1 MSFLYLLLIGRSL
14 AETSVNSSEKSYL
27 DRGKTEIQSG
37 ELNAAQNTLEQ
48 CIKISKDQE
57 QIDECQWELGWVHWK
72 NGDWKAVVST
82 WEDLYSRQPDKDGL
96 ERYLNQSRDNLSL
109 DALLLNSRDG
119 AQPTFV
125 SKAPDGATITIAAV
139 GDMMIG
145 TDFPAGK
152 LPPQDGEG
160 MFDGVVDALSA
171 DLTFGN
177 LEGPLCDKGKTT
189 KCKPGAAPGSCY
201 AFRTP
206 SNYIK
211 HYVSAGFDM
220 LSTANNHASDFGQVC
235 RLETERILDEAKIAH
250 SGRPGDI
257 ATVNHNDIVVSMIA
271 FSTSRSS
278 HYINDH
284 KQAAE
289 LVSALASKSDIVIV
303 SFHGGAEGKKA
314 LHVPNGREKFYGEDR
329 GHLRKF
335 THEMI
340 DAGADLILGHG
351 PHVLRAIEI
360 YNDRLI
366 AYSLGNFATY
376 GRFNLSGPNGLGVVL
391 KATLANDG
399 SFVSGKLE
407 STKQINRGIPVMDET
422 QKSIDLIRM
431 LSSEDFPES
440 GVLVAKDGSISKRN

>member
-1 MSFLYLLLIGRSL
+1 MLFFICFLIGSSL
-14 AETSVNSSEKSYL
+14 AESAIILNDLSYV
-27 DRGKTEIQSG
+27 DKGRAEIQSG
-37 ELNAAQNTLEQ
+37 KLTAARSTLDQ
-48 CIKISKDQE
+48 CIRLSNEQE
-57 QIDECQWELGWVHWK
+57 QINECQWELGWVHWK
-72 NGDWKAVVST
+72 NGHWNEVVST
-82 WEDLYSRQPDKDGL
+82 WENLYARQPKREGL
-96 ERYLNQSRDNLSL
+96 ERYLNQARDNLSL
-109 DALLLNSRDG
+109 DSLLLSSRNG

-125 SKAPDGATITIAAV
+125 SKAPEGATISIAAV

-145 TDFPAGK
+145 TDFPKGK
-152 LPPQDGEG
+152 LPPNDGDG
-160 MFDGVVDALSA
+160 MFDGVVKALSA

-206 SNYIK
+206 SHYVK
-211 HYVSAGFDM
+211 HYASAGFDL

-235 RLETERILDEAKIAH
+235 RLETERILDEANIAH

-257 ATVNHNDIVVSMIA
+257 ATVTHNGIVVSMIA

-289 LVSALASKSDIVIV
+289 LVSSLASKSDIVIV

-329 GHLRKF
+329 GHLREF

-360 YNDRLI
+360 YKNRLI

-399 SFVSGKLE
+399 SFLFGKLE
-407 STKQINRGIPVMDET
+407 STKQIKRGIPVMDDEF
-422 QKSIDLIRM
+422 KGADLVRM
-431 LSSEDFPES
+431 LSEEDFPQT
-440 GVLVAKDGSISKRN
+440 GVLVAKDGTISKR